1 MLIEFTIRNFMSYRD
16 EVSLSM
22 VASTT
27 VKECESNDSY
37 SNVSIT
43 DNGKRYLRSA
53 AIYGANGSGKSSV
66 IAAMDI
72 FKAAGFLPQIYDNLK
87 SVNKKD
93 VALYIGLIH
102 SIMEGFGKARLDKD
116 SKYKET
122 TAFNSTPIVTG
133 EVAPMES
140 STSAR
145 VLGLNWVMTHAE
157 LTHAYKTAEELR
169 KIQDNLPIIGYHWI
183 KFLHE
188 TDEILGKEYYAYRAS
203 MNEKLKNDVSS
214 IREFNRCYTNILG
227 LIDRD
232 ILDSPFSLS
241 EVRVLYEIA
250 GTENSTAKMLSDILQ
265 MDQGYLSRIINM
277 FHSRGFI
284 NKHRSPDD
292 RRIQHLV
299 LSSLGKAQI
308 QALNVKSDEQI
319 AQILNSLPEKEKE
332 ELVDC
337 MKRIKRILE
346 VNYAAE

>member
-1 MLIEFTIRNFMSYRD
+1 
-16 EVSLSM
+16 
-22 VASTT
+22 
-27 VKECESNDSY
+27 
-37 SNVSIT
+37 
-43 DNGKRYLRSA
+43 
-53 AIYGANGSGKSSV
+53 
-66 IAAMDI
+66 
-72 FKAAGFLPQIYDNLK
+72 
-87 SVNKKD
+87 
-93 VALYIGLIH
+93 
-102 SIMEGFGKARLDKD
+102 
-116 SKYKET
+116 
-122 TAFNSTPIVTG
+122 
-133 EVAPMES
+133 
-140 STSAR
+140 
-145 VLGLNWVMTHAE
+145 
-157 LTHAYKTAEELR
+157 
-169 KIQDNLPIIGYHWI
+169 
-183 KFLHE
+183 
-188 TDEILGKEYYAYRAS
+188 

-250 GTENSTAKMLSDILQ
+250 GTENCTAKMLSDILQ

-292 RRIQHLV
+292 RRIQQLV